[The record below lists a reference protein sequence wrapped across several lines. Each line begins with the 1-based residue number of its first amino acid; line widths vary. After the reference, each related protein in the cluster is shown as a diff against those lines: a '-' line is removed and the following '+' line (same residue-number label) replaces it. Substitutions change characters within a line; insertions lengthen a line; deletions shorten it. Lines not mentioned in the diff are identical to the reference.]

1 MRRLLER
8 AAWPLDQRRTRRF
21 KRARAGEE
29 CDWRRT
35 IREAVRLGGELGVY
49 KYRARATRPRPMVLL
64 VDVSGSME
72 RFARVILTFVHVLA
86 SRARRARRRAPLE
99 VFLFGTRLTRVTRAF
114 TARGPDVALASAA
127 REVPDWA
134 GGTRIGDALYRFNH
148 QWARR
153 VLRGGPL
160 VVIVSDG
167 WDHGDA
173 GQIAQESAHLSRACH
188 RLVWIHPL
196 AGTPGFE
203 PRTRG
208 LTAALPFVDALLPGG
223 TLEEL
228 EDAARHLARLSSV
241 AYRSVDSIVLPSSS
255 ALDARDVA
263 PRHVRQP
270 PSGRR
275 R

>member
-1 MRRLLER
+1 MAIARRLDADRPETARDVSDRTSTWSRIERLRRKHFDRLTPEEADEVRRLLER

-35 IREAVRLGGELGVY
+35 IREAVRHGGELGVY
-49 KYRARATRPRPMVLL
+49 KYRARATRPRPMVVL

-86 SRARRARRRAPLE
+86 QRPARRRRAPLE

-114 TARGPDVALASAA
+114 TARGSTRPSLQRR
-127 REVPDWA
+127 REVPDWS

-160 VVIVSDG
+160 S
-167 WDHGDA
+167 
-173 GQIAQESAHLSRACH
+173 
-188 RLVWIHPL
+188 
-196 AGTPGFE
+196 
-203 PRTRG
+203 
-208 LTAALPFVDALLPGG
+208 
-223 TLEEL
+223 
-228 EDAARHLARLSSV
+228 
-241 AYRSVDSIVLPSSS
+241 
-255 ALDARDVA
+255 
-263 PRHVRQP
+263 
-270 PSGRR
+270 
-275 R
+275 